1 MERFFLI
8 GDVAKITGISKRK
21 IKYLVEKKIII
32 PSQQNKNG
40 KKEWLYSEKNIAE
53 IQQVE
58 LFRELGYSIEE
69 VSEWVNDPD
78 FDWNEVLPKQI
89 DLLIEK
95 KRHIENLILP
105 QNV

>member
-1 MERFFLI
+1 M
-8 GDVAKITGISKRK
+8 
-21 IKYLVEKKIII
+21 
-32 PSQQNKNG
+32 
-40 KKEWLYSEKNIAE
+40 
-53 IQQVE
+53 E

-95 KRHIENLILP
+95 KETY
-105 QNV
+105 